1 MNIFFFPRNVK
12 GASHRPYHLNAFPKP
27 RIFFFLQC
35 MSQGNGPIP
44 SQGEAVSQELA
55 VMSVKNLGRKDSL
68 VARGPPGPDF
78 VSCLAPGVVPA
89 WLLPRKP
96 MEQSK
101 FLQIPARMMATGFG

>member
-1 MNIFFFPRNVK
+1 MSKEQAIDPTTSMPFLNHVFCFFFK
-12 GASHRPYHLNAFPKP
+12 
-27 RIFFFLQC
+27 C
-35 MSQGNGPIP
+35 MSQENGPIP

-55 VMSVKNLGRKDSL
+55 VIFVKNLGCKGSV

-101 FLQIPARMMATGFG
+101 LLQIPARMMATGFG